1 MLLDL
6 LGGVTP
12 IINKVLS
19 YIPDPA
25 ARQAAELQMQAD
37 MLKFAA
43 EQGAQQAEINK
54 VEAASTNWFV
64 AGWRPA
70 MGWVCA
76 GAFAWNYVGFPMATW
91 FVTVA
96 GVEGI
101 PLKPILDNSLMELT
115 LGMLGL
121 GAMRSFDKM
130 KGTS

>member
-1 MLLDL
+1 MFLDI
-6 LGGVTP
+6 LGGITP

-54 VEAASTNWFV
+54 VEAANTNIFV
-64 AGWRPA
+64 SGWRPFL
-70 MGWVCA
+70 GWTCGA
-76 GAFAWNYVGFPMATW
+76 AFAWNYVGFPAASW
-91 FVTVA
+91 LVA
-96 GVEGI
+96 VCGYDV
-101 PLKPILDNSLMELT
+101 PLKPVLDNGLMELT

-121 GAMRSFDKM
+121 GAMRSFDKL

>member
-1 MLLDL
+1 MFLDI
-6 LGGVTP
+6 LGGITP

-54 VEAASTNWFV
+54 VEAASTNIFV
-64 AGWRPA
+64 SGWRPFI
-70 MGWVCA
+70 GWTCGA
-76 GAFAWNYVGFPMATW
+76 AFAWNYVGLPLASW
-91 FVTVA
+91 LVA
-96 GVEGI
+96 VCGYDV
-101 PLKPILDNSLMELT
+101 PLRPVLDNSLMELT

-121 GAMRSFDKM
+121 GAMRSFDKL
-130 KGTS
+130 KGTSS

>member
-6 LGGVTP
+6 IGGITP

-25 ARQAAELQMQAD
+25 ARQAAELQMQQD

-54 VEAASTNWFV
+54 VEAASTNIFV

-70 MGWVCA
+70 IGWVCA
-76 GAFAWNYVGFPMATW
+76 GAFAWNYVGFPAASW
-91 FVTVA
+91 LVA
-96 GVEGI
+96 VCGYDV
-101 PLKPILDNSLMELT
+101 PLRPVLDNSLMELT

-130 KGTS
+130 KGTAR

>member
-1 MLLDL
+1 MFLDM
-6 LGGVTP
+6 LGGITP

-54 VEAASTNWFV
+54 VEAASPNWFV

-70 MGWVCA
+70 IGWVCA
-76 GAFAWNYVGFPMATW
+76 GAFAWNYVGFPMASW
-91 FVTVA
+91 AVA
-96 GVEGI
+96 VSGYDV
-101 PLKPILDNSLMELT
+101 PLAPVLDNSLMELT

-121 GAMRSFDKM
+121 GAMRSFDKF
-130 KGTS
+130 KGVAR

>member
-1 MLLDL
+1 MFLDV
-6 LGGVTP
+6 LGGITP

-25 ARQAAELQMQAD
+25 ARQAAELQMQQD

-70 MGWVCA
+70 IGWVCA
-76 GAFAWNYVGFPMATW
+76 GAFAWNYVGFPMASW
-91 FVTVA
+91 AVA
-96 GVEGI
+96 VLGYDV
-101 PLKPILDNSLMELT
+101 PLKTVFDDSLMELT

-121 GAMRSFDKM
+121 GAMRSFDKF
-130 KGTS
+130 KGVAR

>member
-1 MLLDL
+1 MFLDI
-6 LGGVTP
+6 LGGITP

-54 VEAASTNWFV
+54 VEAASTNIFV
-64 AGWRPA
+64 SGWRPA
-70 MGWVCA
+70 IGWVCA
-76 GAFAWNYVGFPMATW
+76 GAFAWNYIGFPVASW
-91 FVTVA
+91 VVAVA
-96 GVEGI
+96 GYDI
-101 PLKPILDNSLMELT
+101 PLRPVLDNSLMELT

-121 GAMRSFDKM
+121 GAMRSFDKL
-130 KGTS
+130 KGTAR